1 MLSETFRTYGQA
13 EPPAELIA
21 LRAGPLTVLY
31 DPTTGFVRR
40 IQCGER
46 EVLRGI
52 YAAVRDHNWDTIPA
66 TLRETKREIGAE
78 SFQIEF
84 ESEHRRRDVHF
95 VWRGS
100 IRGGSDGVLRYGLE
114 GEARTTFQRN
124 RIGFCVL
131 HPIRECAG
139 AAARQTRTDGRVV
152 ACRFPDI
159 IERQIFG
166 QNSFHDLRAL
176 SHEVAPGCWAEVEF
190 EGEVFEL
197 EDQRN
202 WTDASFKTY
211 GTPLAR
217 PFPVE
222 VPAGTQIRQQVT
234 LRLRGT
240 PPAAPGRPVVAGRSA
255 AAMVAL
261 TVPNEGQV
269 PLPHLG
275 LGIASHGEPL
285 SERELG
291 RLRTLRLSHLRLDL
305 HLGAPAWPDQW
316 ERAALQ
322 TQQLGV
328 ALELALHLPRS
339 GEVDLG
345 ELRRLVQRG
354 AVPLARVL
362 ALREGEAATTPGT
375 LRLAREAVGKLPV
388 PVGAG
393 SDANFCEVNREQALG
408 HLALAEADFV
418 FWSLN
423 PQVHAFDHLSLV
435 ETLEAQP
442 ETVKTARAFAGGK
455 SLVIS
460 PVTLKQRFNPV
471 ARGAPPPVPPGQLPP
486 PVDPRQLSLFGAAW
500 TLGSLAALSHAGAAS
515 LTCYETTGWRGLM
528 ETETGSPLPERFPSQ
543 PGEVFPL
550 FHVFAALAGFDR
562 MAVAVTSDPRLAA
575 LGLFQSSGE
584 RRLLLA
590 NLTHAP
596 LEIHLVGGGPAA
608 RVSMLDAA
616 SLIDRSHPSGA
627 SLVAKADGVTAPSGG
642 VKLVLTAYAFAYV
655 DWP

>member
-21 LRAGPLTVLY
+21 LRTGPLTVLY

-66 TLRETKREIGAE
+66 TLRGTKREIGAE

-100 IRGGSDGVLRYGLE
+100 IRGGSDGVLRYGLD

-240 PPAAPGRPVVAGRSA
+240 PPAVPGRPVVAGRSSV
-255 AAMVAL
+255 AMLAL

-305 HLGAPAWPDQW
+305 HLGSPAWPDQW
-316 ERAALQ
+316 ERAARQ

-550 FHVFAALAGFDR
+550 FHVFAALAGLR
-562 MAVAVTSDPRLAA
+562 PMVAVTSDRVGGA
-575 LGLFQSSGE
+575 GLFQSSGE

-590 NLTHAP
+590 NLDPRSTGDPP
-596 LEIHLVGGGPAA
+596 LTAA
-608 RVSMLDAA
+608 RRPGRACSMRRA
-616 SLIDRSHPSGA
+616 
-627 SLVAKADGVTAPSGG
+627 
-642 VKLVLTAYAFAYV
+642 
-655 DWP
+655 

>member
-40 IQCGER
+40 IRCGER

-66 TLRETKREIGAE
+66 TLRGTKREIGAE

-100 IRGGSDGVLRYGLE
+100 IRGGSDGLVRYDFD

-152 ACRFPDI
+152 DCRFPDL

-222 VPAGTQIRQQVT
+222 VPAGTRIRQQVT

-240 PPAAPGRPVVAGRSA
+240 PPAIPGRPVEAVRSSA
-255 AAMVAL
+255 ATLTL

-305 HLGAPAWPDQW
+305 HLGSPGWPDQW
-316 ERAALQ
+316 ERAARQ

-362 ALREGEAATTPGT
+362 ALRDGEAATTPGT
-375 LRLAREAVGKLPV
+375 LALVREAVGRLPV

-418 FWSLN
+418 FWSIN
-423 PQVHAFDHLSLV
+423 PQVHAFDHFSLV

-455 SLVIS
+455 RLVIS
-460 PVTLKQRFNPV
+460 PATLKQRFNPV
-471 ARGAPPPVPPGQLPP
+471 AMGAPLPMPPGELPP

-500 TLGSLAALSHAGAAS
+500 TLGSLAALSLAGAAS
-515 LTCYETTGWRGLM
+515 LTYYETTGWRGLM
-528 ETETGSPLPERFPSQ
+528 ETEAGSPLPERFPSQ
-543 PGEVFPL
+543 PGEAFPL

-562 MAVAVTSDPRLAA
+562 LAVPVASDPRLAA

-590 NLTHAP
+590 NLTHAA

-616 SLIDRSHPSGA
+616 NLTDLSRPPGA
-627 SLVAKADGVTAPSGG
+627 SRVAKAEVVTAPSGG